1 MGPAQ
6 KNFSSGTSAAPINN
20 NNMVSQLAT
29 KNVGRHERERV
40 LTKFIKEKPRLTF
53 ANTLVPVT

>member
-1 MGPAQ
+1 
-6 KNFSSGTSAAPINN
+6 
-20 NNMVSQLAT
+20 MVSQLAT